1 MKIAVPKERR
11 AHETR
16 VAASPEV
23 VKKLI
28 GLGFQVVIEKDA
40 GLAASFT
47 DGAFR
52 EAGATI
58 AGNARAAVKG
68 ADIVFKIQAPDRR
81 PYLISALSRIT
92 DQMAGRR

>member
-1 MKIAVPKERR
+1 MKIAIPMERR
-11 AHETR
+11 ANEPR

-28 GLGFQVVIEKDA
+28 GLGFRVVIEKDA

-68 ADIVFKIQAPDRR
+68 ADIVFKIQAPG
-81 PYLISALSRIT
+81 
-92 DQMAGRR
+92 AGEF